1 MPDERYERRKMIYRR
16 FYSIYDTPNTM
27 LNTVRAVVQKN
38 ELTVIRLFDADAI
51 KEQVEE
57 LIRDSNVIVVM
68 VDSKDPL
75 QLKYYKGVL

>member
-1 MPDERYERRKMIYRR
+1 MIYRR